1 MKVFKLLLEKKP
13 PQHNPSEP
21 NVHFKEFYAQEAESS
36 IKIK

>member
-1 MKVFKLLLEKKP
+1 MKVFKLLLEKKKI
-13 PQHNPSEP
+13 HNPSEP